1 MSIEKSIK
9 PNGYAVRSWGDIV
22 AVATLLAMFLGCV
35 AWGLKL
41 EARNDTLQIVHTA
54 DIQRLT
60 AEVSAL
66 KIIISRG
73 ILPRAEE
80 RIDRIDEF
88 DKRMIERIEKLE
100 GKH

>member
-1 MSIEKSIK
+1 MTLEKSIK

-22 AVATLLAMFLGCV
+22 AVASLLAMFLGCV

-41 EARNDTLQIVHTA
+41 EAKLDTLQLIHTS
-54 DIQRLT
+54 DVNSLV
-60 AEVSAL
+60 AENNAL
-66 KIIISRG
+66 KIIIAKG

-80 RIDRIDEF
+80 RINRIDDF
-88 DKRMIERIEKLE
+88 DAELTKRVEKLE